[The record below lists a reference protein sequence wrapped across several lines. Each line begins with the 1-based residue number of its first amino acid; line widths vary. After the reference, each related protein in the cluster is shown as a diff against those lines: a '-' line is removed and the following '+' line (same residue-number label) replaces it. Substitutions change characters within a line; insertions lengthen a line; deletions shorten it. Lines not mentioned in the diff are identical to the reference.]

1 VSSRRAFRLVP
12 LQEPEPAAELA
23 VVVGCHG
30 FVCTFPVRHVDRLLR
45 RDEVEVMPPRGRRGK
60 DAGVPLPQVVLAA
73 GEPFV
78 AWNLGTMLDLP
89 PVTAA
94 WVLLR
99 LPTPEVDRD
108 GDPGRVPKP
117 PRDGAPAGNP
127 PAPHAFPGASADLRT
142 LIPLA
147 VRTGPCL
154 MVQNVQASVPLP
166 AGLFRARGAGIIGAF
181 ATSALTGKRLEAAV
195 GVCLDP
201 PQLWTSAELVSS
213 RAALAAVNEDPSSW
227 GT

>member
-1 VSSRRAFRLVP
+1 MSSGRAFRLVP
-12 LQEPEPAAELA
+12 LREPEPAPELA

-30 FVCTFPVRHVDRLLR
+30 FVCTFPVQHVDRLLR

-60 DAGVPLPQVVLAA
+60 DAGAPLPQVVKAA

-99 LPTPEVDRD
+99 V
-108 GDPGRVPKP
+108 
-117 PRDGAPAGNP
+117 
-127 PAPHAFPGASADLRT
+127 PAPPVPGTSGEQRT
-142 LIPLA
+142 MVPLA
-147 VRTGPCL
+147 VRTGTCL
-154 MVQNVQASVPLP
+154 MVQTVQASVPLP
-166 AGLFRARGAGIIGAF
+166 AGLFRARGAGIAGAF
-181 ATSALTGKRLEAAV
+181 ATSALRGKRLDAAI
-195 GVCLDP
+195 GICLDP
-201 PQLWTSAELVSS
+201 PRLWTSAELLSS
-213 RAALAAVNEDPSSW
+213 RAALAAVNEEPGAW